1 MAGSNLNHDVGYLD
15 FGRTGSLEMI
25 VILNEIIDQV
35 RRLYRGIPV
44 DDDMLALDVIREV
57 GTSGDFLSH
66 PHTLK
71 HLMSTQ
77 WRPDLISR
85 MGYEK
90 WQSNGS
96 TSLIERTQKK
106 LQQILEDHQPT
117 PIPEDQAKAIQQRV
131 DNFK

>member
-1 MAGSNLNHDVGYLD
+1 
-15 FGRTGSLEMI
+15 
-25 VILNEIIDQV
+25 V

-96 TSLIERTQKK
+96 TSLIERTQKE
-106 LQQILEDHQPT
+106 LQHILEDHKPA